1 MGISGLLPFLKN
13 ASRPVHVREF
23 KGSTVAVDVYCWLH
37 KAGFGCAEQLA
48 QGKPTDAYVKY
59 IMKYVDLLLYH
70 DIKPILVFDG
80 RNLPS
85 KAETEKKRRENRKM
99 NRERAVQLLAEGKA
113 KEAREYFQ
121 RCVDVTPHMAR
132 TVINAC
138 RDRNIDCIVAPYEAD
153 AQLAYLATTVA
164 DFVITEDS
172 DLTLFGCE
180 KIIFKLSPA
189 GDGILYEKNRLNEV
203 FGNLAPQFDF
213 EKFRKMCIMSGCDYL
228 QNLHGVGLG
237 KSKQFWSKITNP
249 NVKAVL
255 PKIPHYLKLPS
266 LTVPQSY
273 IDGFVQATNTF
284 LYQVIFDPLTRKERP
299 LNDYG
304 VDIVPDTLSYCGKFT
319 DQHTALQLALG
330 NLDLHSLKKMSNFDP
345 DNCPR
350 LTESKYGS
358 VAKHSS
364 IWTPGYT
371 KQNSHTTTNTMNNA
385 AFENSKAKQVTVNT
399 SFVNG
404 KSKQVTASFPG
415 IAKAY
420 ERSVEMK
427 RKLLSTDKRKI
438 ESLMT
443 EEEVQQMLNSQDVPS
458 VEEDTSQ
465 SPTNVQQNKKIRLSS
480 SLSEEKAK
488 IDSRFTRVLG
498 DSKIEGSNNTV
509 SRYFGNSGN
518 TNDCAKAKASA
529 GNWFQSINSPSDPS
543 PKFIYD
549 TDRTEVDTG
558 KQCKKGDGKD
568 MMEESHT
575 ILSDISNSPE
585 PIKTLKAFE
594 RAPSRNPFAVKKPLF
609 DDKEIGSSQEMTKLK
624 VKVASSLPNE
634 DKNEKCVKTAEE
646 NSLTRIVS
654 ATSTI
659 LSSSSHSS
667 PHSSLLMNKSVR
679 PSGLSKPR
687 GKPAFKIGKPGPNQ
701 PTLTSLFARQE
712 KRANL

>member
-23 KGSTVAVDVYCWLH
+23 KGSTVAVDIYCWLH

-59 IMKYVDLLLYH
+59 IMKYVDLFLYH

-121 RCVDVTPHMAR
+121 RCVDVTPQMAR

-153 AQLAYLATTVA
+153 AQLAFLATTVA

-189 GDGILYEKNRLNEV
+189 GDGVLYEKNRLNEV
-203 FGNLAPQFDF
+203 FGSLAPQFDF

-255 PKIPHYLKLPS
+255 PKIPHYLKLPA

-273 IDGFVQATNTF
+273 IDGFVQANNTF

-304 VDIVPDTLSYCGKFT
+304 VDVVPDTLSYCGRFS
-319 DQHTALQLALG
+319 DQQTALQLALG
-330 NLDLHSLKKMSNFDP
+330 NLDLHSLKKMNNFDP
-345 DNCPR
+345 DNCSR

-358 VAKHSS
+358 IAKHTS

-371 KQNSHTTTNTMNNA
+371 KQKSHTATNTSTISDY

-399 SFVNG
+399 SFVNST
-404 KSKQVTASFPG
+404 SKQSTASFPG
-415 IAKAY
+415 IAKDY

-427 RKLLSTDKRKI
+427 RKLFSTDKRKL

-458 VEEDTSQ
+458 LQ
-465 SPTNVQQNKKIRLSS
+465 SDNLHSPPQQNKKLKLSN

-498 DSKIEGSNNTV
+498 DHKIEGKNNTI
-509 SRYFGNSGN
+509 SRYFNNS
-518 TNDCAKAKASA
+518 NDGSKEKSNA
-529 GNWFQSINSPSDPS
+529 GSWFQSTNTSSDAS
-543 PKFIYD
+543 QKFIYD
-549 TDRTEVDTG
+549 TDRSDARKES
-558 KQCKKGDGKD
+558 KKGDSKD
-568 MMEESHT
+568 VLEENPP
-575 ILSDISNSPE
+575 ILSDISNSPQST
-585 PIKTLKAFE
+585 ITLKAFE
-594 RAPSRNPFAVKKPLF
+594 RAPSRNPFAIKKPIF
-609 DDKEIGSSQEMTKLK
+609 DDKEAECSQQMTKL
-624 VKVASSLPNE
+624 
-634 DKNEKCVKTAEE
+634 NEKVTSPLHDDKSPKTVERSSSTPITSPT
-646 NSLTRIVS
+646 NS
-654 ATSTI
+654 A
-659 LSSSSHSS
+659 LSSSNFSR
-667 PHSSLLMNKSVR
+667 HSSLFMNKSVR
-679 PSGLSKPR
+679 PSGLSKGR
-687 GKPAFKIGKPGPNQ
+687 GKAVIKKPGSNQ
-701 PTLTSLFARQE
+701 PTLTSMFARQE